1 MLSTGRLAEEA
12 CMLVQPYLNFDGRCD
27 EALEFYK
34 KAIGA
39 KVGML
44 MRFKDAPD
52 QSMISPGSENKVM
65 HSSFQVGETTIMAS
79 DGRCTGKANFHGIAL
94 SITANSEAE
103 ADKLF
108 GGLAEGGQ
116 VNMPLSKTFF
126 SPKFGMLSD
135 KFGVG
140 WMISVAH

>member
-1 MLSTGRLAEEA
+1 
-12 CMLVQPYLNFDGRCD
+12 MLVQPYLNFDGRCD

-79 DGRCTGKANFHGIAL
+79 DGRCTGKAYFHGIAL